1 MEALTGLSLI
11 IIIAI
16 AFIIILFLYFIPV
29 RLYIAA
35 IASGVKI
42 KIFQDLIGMRLR
54 RVPPSTIVNAMIAAA
69 KAGVAVE
76 MGKLEAHLLAG
87 GNVPNVINALIS
99 ADKANLGL
107 TFERA
112 AAIDLA

>member
-16 AFIIILFLYFIPV
+16 GLVIILFLYFIPV

-35 IASGVKI
+35 IASGVRI

-54 RVPPSTIVNAMIAAA
+54 RVPPSVIVNAMITAT
-69 KAGVAVE
+69 KAGVVDR
-76 MGKLEAHLLAG
+76 KSTRLNSSHTD
-87 GNVPNVINALIS
+87 IS
-99 ADKANLGL
+99 RMPSSA
-107 TFERA
+107 
-112 AAIDLA
+112 